1 MARRK
6 NPLFEGTGLH
16 SFSRS
21 TSALLCDI
29 AGDRGNGGHNENCCE
44 DSTSSIVNNAAK
56 TQTFP
61 DRSFPAG
68 LRPKPSAGRS
78 GRRGCR
84 TRSCPGILSPSR
96 AGARRPRTPVLWTQ
110 TLTARSVRHYWLRVR
125 PRMTDFTR
133 QEGSEASVSALSC
146 EQVTLVYLP
155 KECQTRYSLLR
166 ANSQV
171 YTSAHE

>member
-1 MARRK
+1 MARR

-21 TSALLCDI
+21 TSALLCGI
-29 AGDRGNGGHNENCCE
+29 AGDRGNGGHNGMLLWQLYFVE
-44 DSTSSIVNNAAK
+44 VNNAAK